1 MITTIIFDMNGVI
14 TDDEDCHE
22 LATERAFKE
31 IGFEMSPEIYRKFCL
46 GRTDVSAF
54 KDIMETYGIA
64 HVEIN
69 DLMAS
74 KTRYYTVSVKD
85 NLKIFDGVLDLIKR
99 LHENYNLALTTSST
113 YEEASAV
120 IDLLILH
127 PYFEVVVT
135 SQDVQKGKPDPEPYV
150 LTAEKLGVQPDRC
163 LVIEDSENGV
173 KSAKAAG
180 MACVAI
186 TNSEKPD
193 RLTLA
198 DRIISAYSDI
208 TVDFIS
214 KFNA

>member
-22 LATERAFKE
+22 LATEKAFKE

-54 KDIMETYGIA
+54 QDIMETYGIA
-64 HVEIN
+64 HAEIN
-69 DLMAS
+69 DLIAS
-74 KTRYYTVSVKD
+74 KTGYYMVLVKD
-85 NLKIFDGVLDLIKR
+85 NLRIFDGVLDLIKR
-99 LHENYNLALTTSST
+99 LYNNYDLALTTSST

-120 IDLLILH
+120 IDLLKLH
-127 PYFEVVVT
+127 TYFKVVVT
-135 SQDVQKGKPDPEPYV
+135 SKDVEKGKPDPEPYV
-150 LTAEKLGVQPDRC
+150 LTAKKLGVQAHKC

-186 TNSEKPD
+186 THSEKPD
-193 RLTLA
+193 QLVLA
-198 DRIISAYSDI
+198 DCIISTYSDI

-214 KFNA
+214 MFDA